1 MAVINFARREI
12 ITRIVYFGAP
22 KAGTTSNVRH
32 LYERGP
38 WQTNGP
44 LLPFGPGEEPCLFF
58 EMLPGQDEVPGFT
71 LRVRIYALPGGQ
83 EDDLHREEVL
93 RDTDAIVLVAD
104 ARPGRGEPNI
114 EALLDLDRTLKEL
127 ELDLGTLPMVF
138 QVNHIDHQDAENI
151 DAVVY
156 DLNPYG
162 HATVPAKAVEGVG
175 VIETLRTVLDD
186 IVSRVRDNLGGRPTM
201 LQVHAI
207 HRREPMEPEQVLE
220 AHNRAIDLARAKQ
233 EQPEEANEPTI
244 WSRSHYDI
252 LPTGLTVEL
261 PYQPP
266 QLQGMRPIHI
276 LDTRLDQNRVQID
289 LVLDD
294 SEGAH
299 PTRLRVSLVPPSAAQ
314 TPTLGGAS
322 RDGTVPAVPARD
334 EVTQA
339 LPDKIEIVTSTTVSS
354 TSVWYGLVGAAAGII
369 AGILAGF
376 LIWA

>member
-32 LYERGP
+32 LYEHGP
-38 WQTNGP
+38 WQTHGP

-58 EMLPGQDEVPGFT
+58 EMLPDPATIPGFT
-71 LRVRIYALPGGQ
+71 LRVRVYALPGGQ
-83 EDDLHREEVL
+83 EDALHREEVL

-114 EALLDLDRTLKEL
+114 DALLDLDRTLKDL

-138 QVNHIDHQDAENI
+138 QVNHIDHQDAEEVK
-151 DAVVY
+151 AVVY

-162 HATVPAKAVEGVG
+162 HVTIPAKAVEGVG
-175 VIETLRTVLDD
+175 VIETLTTILED
-186 IVSRVRDNLGGRPTM
+186 IVVRLRDNLAGRPTN
-201 LQVHAI
+201 LPVHAI
-207 HRREPMEPEQVLE
+207 HRREPMTPEQVLD
-220 AHNRAIDLARAKQ
+220 AHNQAINLARKKTIDFAVPDS
-233 EQPEEANEPTI
+233 PEV

-252 LPTGLTVEL
+252 LPTGLVVEV

-266 QLQGMRPIHI
+266 DLVGMRPVHI
-276 LDTRLDQNRVQID
+276 LDTRLENSRVQID

-294 SEGAH
+294 SEGSH
-299 PTRLRVSLVPPSAAQ
+299 PTRLRVKLVPPG
-314 TPTLGGAS
+314 TAS
-322 RDGTVPAVPARD
+322 LDDPANARSGTVPAVRQRE

-339 LPDKIEIVTSTTVSS
+339 IPDKIEIVQAPMVTY
-354 TSVWYGLVGAAAGII
+354 TSVWYGLLGVGAGIVV
-369 AGILAGF
+369 GLLLGF